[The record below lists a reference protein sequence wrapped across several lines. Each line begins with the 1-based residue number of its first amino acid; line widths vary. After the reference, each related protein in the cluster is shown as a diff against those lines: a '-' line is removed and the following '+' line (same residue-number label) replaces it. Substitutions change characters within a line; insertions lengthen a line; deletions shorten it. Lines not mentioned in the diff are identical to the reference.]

1 MVMKIRV
8 QYQYRIGKGISSITG
23 FKHFV
28 RCLLMRK
35 EKFGDCIKNSGYL
48 LRLTSQKE
56 IAGEHSD
63 KFFKIMLFALFE
75 HEFSI
80 G

>member
-1 MVMKIRV
+1 MKIRV
-8 QYQYRIGKGISSITG
+8 QYQYRIGKSIRRITR
-23 FKHFV
+23 FEHFV
-28 RCLLMRK
+28 GWFLMRK
-35 EKFGDCIKNSGYL
+35 EKFSDSIKNSRYL
-48 LRLTSQKE
+48 LRLSSQKE

-75 HEFSI
+75 HKFCI

>member
-1 MVMKIRV
+1 
-8 QYQYRIGKGISSITG
+8 
-23 FKHFV
+23 
-28 RCLLMRK
+28 MRK
-35 EKFGDCIKNSGYL
+35 EKFSDSIKNSRYL
-48 LRLTSQKE
+48 LRLSSQKE

-75 HEFSI
+75 HEFCI